1 MNSAFILHPSVVLFA
16 AALLLPLLRG
26 SARSVLVLLAPVVAM
41 VLLWLLPEGRLWTIV
56 WLDYQLAPLVV
67 DKLARLFATIFI
79 LMVFAGGLFALR
91 QQSRLE
97 IPAAFLYAGSA
108 VGVVLTGDL
117 VTTFIFWEIMAIG
130 STLVIWLSLIHI

>member
-67 DKLARLFATIFI
+67 D
-79 LMVFAGGLFALR
+79 
-91 QQSRLE
+91 
-97 IPAAFLYAGSA
+97 
-108 VGVVLTGDL
+108 
-117 VTTFIFWEIMAIG
+117 
-130 STLVIWLSLIHI
+130 LSLIHI